1 MTAVTDARVPPRQ
14 LSDHLLSQG
23 RPVIDLQDAAQLMG
37 LDAHAAAD
45 ALVRL
50 RRAGLMFSPSRGLYV
65 AVPPEY
71 RTWHAVPALDFID
84 PMMAAHGRQYYVAL
98 LSAAELHGA
107 AHQRPQ
113 VFQVMVDKILQDRD
127 FGRVRVRFY
136 SRQRLPDV
144 PVVEINSN
152 SGRVRVSSPAATA
165 LDLAS
170 RPRDGGGLSNVAT
183 VVAELVE
190 EAKVSADDFVAA
202 AAAFPN
208 ASLRRLGWLLDLVDA
223 PVERDLMAAHLA
235 ERPQG
240 RANVLLDPRGK
251 RRGRGDKRWGVVVNT
266 HVEPDL

>member
-1 MTAVTDARVPPRQ
+1 MAVDVGARVPPRQ
-14 LSDHLLSQG
+14 LCDYLLSRG
-23 RPVIDLQDAAQLMG
+23 SPVIDLQGAAQLMG
-37 LDAHAAAD
+37 LNPHAAAD

-50 RRAGLMFSPSRGLYV
+50 RRSGLMFSPSRGLYV

-71 RTWHAVPALDFID
+71 RTWHAVPALDFVD
-84 PMMAAHGRQYYVAL
+84 PMMAASGRKYYVAL

-136 SRQRLPDV
+136 SRQRLSDV
-144 PVVEINSN
+144 PVVETNSS

-170 RPRDGGGLSNVAT
+170 RPIEGGGLSNVAT

-190 EAKVSADDFVAA
+190 ETSLSAEEVIAC
-202 AAAFPN
+202 AAAFPK
-208 ASLRRLGWLLDLVDA
+208 ASLRRLGWLLDLVGASVD
-223 PVERDLMAAHLA
+223 RGLLAAHVA
-235 ERPQG
+235 ESPLE
-240 RANVLLDPRGK
+240 RAHVLLDSRGE
-251 RRGRGDKRWGVVVNT
+251 RRGPGDNRWGVVVNAD
-266 HVEPDL
+266 VEPDL